1 MRVVIKINCPIFKMQ
16 LLKYLLLFCTVAT
29 VLSFTSI
36 IEAQTCDKYK
46 TGKFYIF
53 NKVNMQRINIER
65 RDSLQIE
72 TNENGDITV
81 LKVKWTSACD
91 YELLFNYM
99 TPKEVSKD
107 KNVQRIVDSNG
118 DIPLRIKIL
127 GGTDSYYVFEAG
139 KQGLK
144 TLRDTVWLVK

>member
-1 MRVVIKINCPIFKMQ
+1 MKCGWVIKINCPIFKMQ
-16 LLKYLLLFCTVAT
+16 LLKYLLLFYTVAT

-46 TGKFYIF
+46 TGKFYIY
-53 NKVNMQRINIER
+53 NKVNKQRINIER

-81 LKVKWTSACD
+81 LKVKWTSVCD

-107 KNVQRIVDSNG
+107 KNVQRLFDFKWRYTAANKNIGRN
-118 DIPLRIKIL
+118 
-127 GGTDSYYVFEAG
+127 
-139 KQGLK
+139 
-144 TLRDTVWLVK
+144 